1 VNFNLTE
8 EQQMLRDS
16 ARRFVQEHYRIE
28 QRRAVSKTQLG
39 FSLEHWRS
47 MSDLGWLA
55 LAVPEE
61 LGGLGCSFVELAL
74 LLEEFGRGL
83 VLEPYVSSAV
93 VCGHILDKCDNA
105 PARAATLSAMAEGR
119 RRLAL
124 AYQESAQ
131 RYELMPVSVEAKRQT
146 EGFFRLNGVKTLVL
160 DAPAAEQFIV
170 SARVEGEENFSMF
183 LVDRAAAGVKLEAY
197 PLVDDSHAADI
208 ELDNVLVPRSALLT
222 GPARS
227 LPVLE
232 EALDRATL
240 ACAAEALG
248 AMEAVLQ
255 LTAEY
260 LRTRVQFGQPIG
272 KLQALQH
279 RMAEMFVEVQEVR
292 SILYCGIAHLNAEA
306 SVRGPVISAAKMV
319 TLEAAR
325 IVGSQGVQLH
335 GGIGMTDEYAMGHYF
350 KKLLAFEKTYG
361 DGDWHAERLARP
373 SRAAP

>member
-1 VNFNLTE
+1 VDFNLTE

-93 VCGHILDKCDNA
+93 VCAHILDKCENA
-105 PARAATLSAMAEGR
+105 PARAATMSAMVEGR

-124 AYQESAQ
+124 AHQESAQ
-131 RYELMPVSVEAKRQT
+131 RYELMPVSVEAKREG
-146 EGFFRLNGVKTLVL
+146 EGFFRLNGIKNLVL
-160 DAPAAEQFIV
+160 DAPAADQFIV
-170 SARVEGEENFSMF
+170 SARVEGEENFSLF
-183 LVDRAAAGVKLEAY
+183 LVDRAAAGVKLEGY
-197 PLVDDSHAADI
+197 PLVDDSRAADI
-208 ELDNVLVPRSALLT
+208 ELHNVLMPRSAVLS

-227 LPVLE
+227 RLVLE

-240 ACAAEALG
+240 ACVAEALG

-255 LTAEY
+255 LTADY
-260 LRTRVQFGQPIG
+260 LETRVQFGQPIG

-279 RMAEMFVEVQEVR
+279 RMAEMFVEVQETR

-335 GGIGMTDEYAMGHYF
+335 GGIGMTEEYAMGHYF

-361 DGDWHAERLARP
+361 DGDWHAERLAR
-373 SRAAP
+373 RVAQ

>member
-1 VNFNLTE
+1 
-8 EQQMLRDS
+8 MLRDS
-16 ARRFVQEHYRIE
+16 ARRFVLEHYRIE
-28 QRRAVSKTQLG
+28 QRRAVSKTELG

-83 VLEPYVSSAV
+83 VLEPYISSAV
-93 VCGHILDKCDNA
+93 VCGHILDKCENA

-124 AYQESAQ
+124 AHQESAQ
-131 RYELMPVSVEAKRQT
+131 RYELMPVSVEAKRED
-146 EGFFRLNGVKTLVL
+146 EGFRLNGVKTLVL
-160 DAPAAEQFIV
+160 DAPSADHFIV
-170 SARVEGEENFSMF
+170 SASVEGEEDFSLF

-197 PLVDDSHAADI
+197 PLIDDSRAADMAL
-208 ELDNVLVPRSALLT
+208 ENVLVPRSAVLT

-227 LPVLE
+227 RRVLE

-255 LTAEY
+255 LTADY
-260 LRTRVQFGQPIG
+260 LKIRVQFGQPLG

-292 SILYCGIAHLNAEA
+292 SILYCGISQLNADSA
-306 SVRGPVISAAKMV
+306 VRGPVISAAKLV
-319 TLEAAR
+319 TLEAGR

-335 GGIGMTDEYAMGHYF
+335 GGIGMTEEYAMGHYY

-361 DGDWHAERLARP
+361 DGDWHAERLAR
-373 SRAAP
+373 SRHFEQTLEPNVPAFP

>member
-1 VNFNLTE
+1 VDFNLTE

-16 ARRFVQEHYRIE
+16 ARHYVQEHCGIE
-28 QRRAVSKTQLG
+28 QRRAVSKTELG
-39 FSLEHWRS
+39 FSLERWRS

-55 LAVPEE
+55 LAVPED
-61 LGGLGCSFVELAL
+61 LGGIGCSFVEVAL

-93 VCGHILDKCDNA
+93 VCGHILDNCENA
-105 PARAATLSAMAEGR
+105 PARAEALSAMAEGR
-119 RRLAL
+119 CRLAL
-124 AYQESAQ
+124 AHHESTQ
-131 RYELMPVSVEAKRQT
+131 RYDLMPVSVEAQRGD
-146 EGFFRLNGVKTLVL
+146 GFFRLNGVKTLVL
-160 DAPAAEQFIV
+160 DAPAADQLIV
-170 SARVEGEENFSMF
+170 SARVAGEESLSLF
-183 LVDRAAAGVKLEAY
+183 LVDRAAAGVKLEGY
-197 PLVDDSHAADI
+197 PLVDDSRAADI
-208 ELDNVLVPRSALLT
+208 ELDNVLVPRSAVLA

-227 LPVLE
+227 RAILE

-255 LTAEY
+255 LTADY
-260 LRTRVQFGQPIG
+260 LTTRVQFGQPIG

-292 SILYCGIAHLNAEA
+292 SILYCGISQLNADSA
-306 SVRGPVISAAKMV
+306 VRGPVISAAKLV
-319 TLEAAR
+319 TLEAGR

-335 GGIGMTDEYAMGHYF
+335 GGIGMTEEYAMGHYF

-361 DGDWHAERLARP
+361 DGDWHAERLAR
-373 SRAAP
+373 RVAQ

>member
-1 VNFNLTE
+1 
-8 EQQMLRDS
+8 MLRDS

-28 QRRAVSKTQLG
+28 QRRAVSRTELG

-47 MSDLGWLA
+47 MSDLGWIA
-55 LAVPEE
+55 LAVPED
-61 LGGLGCSFVELAL
+61 LGGLGCSFVEVAL

-93 VCGHILDKCDNA
+93 VCGHILDKCENA

-119 RRLAL
+119 RRLTL
-124 AYQESAQ
+124 AHQESGQ
-131 RYELMPVSVEAKRQT
+131 RYELMPVSVEAKR
-146 EGFFRLNGVKTLVL
+146 EGEGFRLNGVKTLVL

-170 SARVEGEENFSMF
+170 SAHVEGEENFSMF
-183 LVDRAAAGVKLEAY
+183 LVDRVAAGVKLEGY
-197 PLVDDSHAADI
+197 PLIDDSRAADI
-208 ELDNVLVPRSALLT
+208 ELDNVLVPRSAVLT

-227 LPVLE
+227 RPVLE

-255 LTAEY
+255 LTADY
-260 LRTRVQFGQPIG
+260 LKTRVQFGQPIG

-279 RMAEMFVEVQEVR
+279 RMAEMFVGVQEAR

-335 GGIGMTDEYAMGHYF
+335 GGIGMTEEYAMGHYF
-350 KKLLAFEKTYG
+350 KKLVAFEKIYG
-361 DGDWHAERLARP
+361 DGDWHAERLAR
-373 SRAAP
+373 RVAQ

>member
-1 VNFNLTE
+1 VDFNLTA

-28 QRRAVSKTQLG
+28 QRRAVSKTELG

-61 LGGLGCSFVELAL
+61 LGGLGCSFVEVAL

-83 VLEPYVSSAV
+83 VLEPYISSAV
-93 VCGHILDKCDNA
+93 LCGRILDTCDNA
-105 PARAATLSAMAEGR
+105 SARAEALSAMAEGR

-124 AYQESAQ
+124 AHHEPSQ
-131 RYELMPVSVEAKRQT
+131 RYELMPVSVEAKRED
-146 EGFFRLNGVKTLVL
+146 EGFRLNGVKTLVL
-160 DAPAAEQFIV
+160 DAPAADQFIV
-170 SARVEGEENFSMF
+170 SACVEGEENFSLF
-183 LVDRAAAGVKLEAY
+183 LVDRATAGMELKAHS
-197 PLVDDSHAADI
+197 LVDDSRAADMAL
-208 ELDNVLVPRSALLT
+208 ENVLVPRSAVLT

-227 LPVLE
+227 RPVLE

-240 ACAAEALG
+240 ACATEALG

-255 LTAEY
+255 LTADY
-260 LRTRVQFGQPIG
+260 LKTRVQFGQPIG

-292 SILYCGIAHLNAEA
+292 SILYCGIAQLNAEV
-306 SVRGPVISAAKMV
+306 SVRGSVVSAAKLV
-319 TLEAAR
+319 TLKAGR

-335 GGIGMTDEYAMGHYF
+335 GGIGMTEEYAMGHYF
-350 KKLLAFEKTYG
+350 KKLVAFEKTYG
-361 DGDWHAERLARP
+361 DGDWHAERLAR
-373 SRAAP
+373 RVAQ

>member
-1 VNFNLTE
+1 VDFNLTE

-28 QRRAVSKTQLG
+28 QRRAVSKTELG

-131 RYELMPVSVEAKRQT
+131 RYELMPVSVEAKRQA

>member
-1 VNFNLTE
+1 VDFNLTE

-28 QRRAVSKTQLG
+28 QRRALSRTDLG
-39 FSLEHWRS
+39 FSLEHWRTI
-47 MSDLGWLA
+47 SDLGWLA
-55 LAVPEE
+55 LAVPQE
-61 LGGLGCSFVELAL
+61 LGGLGCSFVEVAI

-93 VCGHILDKCDNA
+93 VCGPILDGCENRT
-105 PARAATLSAMAEGR
+105 ARAEGLSAMAEGR

-124 AYQESAQ
+124 AHYESAQ
-131 RYELMPVSVEAKRQT
+131 RYALMPVSVQAKRQD
-146 EGFFRLNGVKTLVL
+146 EGFRLSGVKTLAL
-160 DAPAAEQFIV
+160 DAPSADQLIV
-170 SARVEGEENFSMF
+170 SARVEGEDDFSLF
-183 LVDRAAAGVKLEAY
+183 LVDRTAAGVQLESY
-197 PLVDDSHAADI
+197 PLVDDSRAADI
-208 ELDNVLVPRSALLT
+208 ELNNVLLPRSALLV
-222 GPARS
+222 GPAKGRC
-227 LPVLE
+227 LLE

-240 ACAAEALG
+240 AGVAEVLG

-255 LTAEY
+255 LTADY

-292 SILYCGIAHLNAEA
+292 SILYCGMAHLHGER
-306 SVRGPVISAAKMV
+306 SVRASVISAAKLV
-319 TLEAAR
+319 TLEAGR

-350 KKLLAFEKTYG
+350 KKLVAFEKTYG
-361 DGDWHAERLARP
+361 DGDWHVERLAQRV
-373 SRAAP
+373 AQ

>member
-1 VNFNLTE
+1 MV
-8 EQQMLRDS
+8 RDS

-28 QRRAVSKTQLG
+28 QRRAVSKTELG

-93 VCGHILDKCDNA
+93 VCGHILDKCENA

-124 AYQESAQ
+124 AHQESAQ
-131 RYELMPVSVEAKRQT
+131 RYELMPVSVEAKREG
-146 EGFFRLNGVKTLVL
+146 EGFFRLNGVKSLVL
-160 DAPAAEQFIV
+160 DAPAADQFIV

-197 PLVDDSHAADI
+197 PLVDDSRAADI
-208 ELDNVLVPRSALLT
+208 ELDNVLVPRSAVLT
-222 GPARS
+222 GAARS
-227 LPVLE
+227 RPVLE

-240 ACAAEALG
+240 ACVAEALG

-255 LTAEY
+255 LTADY
-260 LRTRVQFGQPIG
+260 LKTRVQFGQPIG

-361 DGDWHAERLARP
+361 DGDWHAERLAR
-373 SRAAP
+373 RVAQ